1 MEPRRQAKRG
11 RGAIKW
17 EGGNDD
23 AGDTTGARKE
33 LKTGR
38 DKKKGGVKKRIFVK
52 GFGYFVHRLDQ

>member
-38 DKKKGGVKKRIFVK
+38 DKKKRGG
-52 GFGYFVHRLDQ
+52 G